1 MKINYI
7 TKIKV
12 HSLLEEISDV
22 FVHIAETFFIT

>member
-12 HSLLEEISDV
+12 HSLLEEISGV
-22 FVHIAETFFIT
+22 FVHIAEMFFIT